1 MIIITYIIIIMLL
14 FKIITVAIP
23 VEIID
28 NNFDYE
34 RVNFNYLGGR
44 QWVWLLDS
52 LFWLVK
58 LTQKG

>member
-1 MIIITYIIIIMLL
+1 MLL

-44 QWVWLLDS
+44 Q
-52 LFWLVK
+52 
-58 LTQKG
+58 